1 MSQLTEPQIAQLS
14 TIATP
19 ALVIDGQ
26 KVDRNLRRM
35 ADYARQHHLQL
46 RPHTK
51 THKSLFFAAKQL
63 EAGQCSGLTVAKV
76 GEAQV
81 LSSATD
87 SLMIAYPTVDRARTD
102 AIAEL
107 AHRCHILVSVDS
119 DYSVD
124 ALSNSAHRAGA
135 TIGVLVDLDVGF
147 HRTGLQT
154 VEQTLDL
161 AQHIDRAPG
170 LALSGLFIYPGHVTG
185 PVEQRHAAISL
196 VGELVHDAHHRW
208 QQAGLAM
215 PIVSGGTTPSAFDS
229 HWVPHTTEIR
239 PGTYIFNDLNIWRGG
254 YCELEDCAATIVA
267 TVVSNAVPGKVI
279 LDAGSKTLTSD
290 RCGPAPDSGHGY
302 IVEYPEAMIGR
313 LTEEHAEVDIS
324 RCAARPHLGER
335 VTVVPNHICP
345 CVNLQTQIWFRESSS
360 SDELQAINVDARG
373 RLS

>member
-1 MSQLTEPQIAQLS
+1 MPQLAPLQSAQLA

-19 ALVIDGQ
+19 ALIIDGQ

-35 ADYARQHHLQL
+35 ADYARRHQLQL

-51 THKSLFFAAKQL
+51 THKSLFLAAKQL
-63 EAGQCSGLTVAKV
+63 EAGPCAGLTVAKV
-76 GEAQV
+76 GEAEV
-81 LSSATD
+81 LKSATN
-87 SLMIAYPTVDRARTD
+87 SIMIAYPTVDRARTD

-107 AHRCHILVSVDS
+107 AHSGNIVVAVDS
-119 DYSVD
+119 AFAVD
-124 ALSNSAHRAGA
+124 ALSDSASRAGS
-135 TIGVLVDLDVGF
+135 TVGVLVDLDVGF

-154 VEQTLDL
+154 VEQSLDL
-161 AQHIDRAPG
+161 AQHIDRASG
-170 LALSGLFIYPGHVTG
+170 LALNGLFIYPGHVTG
-185 PVEQRHAAISL
+185 STEQRHAAMSR
-196 VGELVHDAHHRW
+196 VAELVDDAHHRW

-229 HWVPHTTEIR
+229 HLVPHTTEIR

-254 YCELEDCAATIVA
+254 YCELDDCAATIVA

-302 IVEYPEAMIGR
+302 IVEHPEAMI
-313 LTEEHAEVDIS
+313 IS
-324 RCAARPHLGER
+324 RCEAHPRLGER
-335 VTVVPNHICP
+335 VTIVPNHICP
-345 CVNLQTQIWFRESSS
+345 CVNLQTQIWFREA
-360 SDELQAINVDARG
+360 SDSEELQAICVDARG